1 MDVFFIDRLVVFFV
15 TTLYGFCKYPKIN
28 IQRYFMIYII
38 FNDKIATDADI
49 QYRLCDV
56 TALSEEL

>member
-49 QYRLCDV
+49 QY
-56 TALSEEL
+56 